1 MSFVNNLRVAYKL
14 LILCVIG
21 AIGMA
26 ILGYS
31 GYSALQDTTR
41 DLNAISGE
49 KLKSVYYI
57 GNCRHAMRY
66 AVFIIKLNKQ
76 C

>member
-1 MSFVNNLRVAYKL
+1 MSAYLGGDIMSFVNNLRVAYKL

-31 GYSALQDTTR
+31 GYSAL
-41 DLNAISGE
+41 
-49 KLKSVYYI
+49 
-57 GNCRHAMRY
+57 
-66 AVFIIKLNKQ
+66 
-76 C
+76 